1 MAANRQSSQVLV
13 SSDDSNATGTST
25 ILVGDFAP
33 QGCTIHGIVV
43 QTQATAGGSGT
54 ISITGGG
61 NSLFNT
67 AAPANQDQS
76 ARTTGVTTL
85 QLTATDGHLKLS
97 ATDEIVYIR
106 ATANSQNDIY
116 FYYGDASPTT
126 VAVAIT

>member
-13 SSDDSNATGTST
+13 NADDTNATGATT

-33 QGCTIHGIVV
+33 QGCTIHGIVL

-54 ISITGGG
+54 IAITGGG

-97 ATDEIVYIR
+97 ASDSIVITR
-106 ATANSQNDIY
+106 ASANSQNDIY

-126 VAVAIT
+126 VATS